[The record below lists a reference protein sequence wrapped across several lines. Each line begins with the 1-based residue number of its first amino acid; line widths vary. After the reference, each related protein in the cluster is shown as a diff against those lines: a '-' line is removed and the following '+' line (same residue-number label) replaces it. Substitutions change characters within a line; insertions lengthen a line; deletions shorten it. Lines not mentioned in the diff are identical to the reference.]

1 MQDCRRTG
9 SIDAP
14 PRAVRRTAET
24 HRMALLRNNSFILA
38 LALVAG
44 IAVGQGAEYTR
55 TAITPLLAVIMT
67 LSLVGVSS
75 DVFRKGVGLVRPALL
90 ALLLNY
96 AVLGGVLILLAFVL
110 LDDPSMRA
118 GFVLIAAVPPAV
130 AVIPFTYRLGGDVD
144 FTLIGS
150 VAGHVAAFV
159 LTPVITVLA
168 LGASLV
174 QPFQLLTALLQLIA
188 APFIVSRLL
197 RRSTAIRGWLDS
209 HRGTL
214 VNWGFF
220 VVVYTIIGLNRGAF
234 LSFSSDLLRV
244 GLISFVEH
252 VRTGLPGVRHSA
264 RHRCSEAGARQ
275 LRDHGGME
283 ELRTGGGRLRWCT
296 SARWR
301 HSPQPSLPPSPSSTS
316 SCSAQ
321 PLRLSGMHKGRL
333 RGAHRAPRIGR
344 SNSQGGSR

>member
-1 MQDCRRTG
+1 
-9 SIDAP
+9 
-14 PRAVRRTAET
+14 
-24 HRMALLRNNSFILA
+24 MALLRNNSFILA

-75 DVFRKGVGLVRPALL
+75 DVFRGGVGLVRPALL

-96 AVLGGVLILLAFVL
+96 VVLGGVLILLAFVL

-150 VAGHVAAFV
+150 VAGHIAAFV
-159 LTPVITVLA
+159 LTPLITVLA

-174 QPFQLLTALLQLIA
+174 QPLQLLTALLQLIA
-188 APFIVSRLL
+188 APFIISRLL
-197 RRSTAIRGWLDS
+197 RRSTAIRDWLDS

-234 LSFSSDLLRV
+234 LSFSSDLLGV
-244 GLISFVEH
+244 GLISFVSTFGLAYL
-252 VRTGLPGVRHSA
+252 VYATARLTGAVKQA
-264 RHRCSEAGARQ
+264 RVSYAVMAAWKNYGLAGAIA
-275 LRDHGGME
+275 LVYFGEVAALPAAVTTAFAIVNFIVLGTTIAVKRD
-283 ELRTGGGRLRWCT
+283 
-296 SARWR
+296 
-301 HSPQPSLPPSPSSTS
+301 
-316 SCSAQ
+316 AQ
-321 PLRLSGMHKGRL
+321 
-333 RGAHRAPRIGR
+333 GANQR
-344 SNSQGGSR
+344 SR

>member
-1 MQDCRRTG
+1 
-9 SIDAP
+9 
-14 PRAVRRTAET
+14 
-24 HRMALLRNNSFILA
+24 MALLRNNSFILA

-44 IAVGQGAEYTR
+44 LAVGQGAVHTR
-55 TAITPLLAVIMT
+55 SAVTPLLAVIMT

-75 DVFRKGVGLVRPALL
+75 DVFRGGVGLVRPALL

-96 AVLGGVLILLAFVL
+96 VVLGGVLILLAFVL

-150 VAGHVAAFV
+150 VAGHIAAFV

-174 QPFQLLTALLQLIA
+174 QPLQLLTALLQLIA
-188 APFIVSRLL
+188 APYIVSRLL

-244 GLISFVEH
+244 GLISFVS
-252 VRTGLPGVRHSA
+252 TFGLAYLVYATARATRAAKQAGVSYA
-264 RHRCSEAGARQ
+264 VMAAWKNYGLAGAIALVYFGELAALPAAVTTAFAIVNFIVLGTTIAVKRDAQ
-275 LRDHGGME
+275 GATLR
-283 ELRTGGGRLRWCT
+283 
-296 SARWR
+296 
-301 HSPQPSLPPSPSSTS
+301 SS
-316 SCSAQ
+316 
-321 PLRLSGMHKGRL
+321 
-333 RGAHRAPRIGR
+333 
-344 SNSQGGSR
+344 

>member
-1 MQDCRRTG
+1 
-9 SIDAP
+9 
-14 PRAVRRTAET
+14 
-24 HRMALLRNNSFILA
+24 MALLRNNSFILA

-244 GLISFVEH
+244 GLISFVSTFGLAYL
-252 VRTGLPGVRHSA
+252 VYATARVTGAVKQA
-264 RHRCSEAGARQ
+264 RVSYAIMAAWKNYGLAGAIA
-275 LRDHGGME
+275 LVYFGEVAALPAAVTTAFAIVNFIVLGTTIAVKRDAQGATP
-283 ELRTGGGRLRWCT
+283 R
-296 SARWR
+296 
-301 HSPQPSLPPSPSSTS
+301 SS
-316 SCSAQ
+316 
-321 PLRLSGMHKGRL
+321 
-333 RGAHRAPRIGR
+333 
-344 SNSQGGSR
+344 